1 MDLSNLFNEEA
12 LINIINNEVE
22 RLATIKFEEFKKEL
36 SVSYSFDDCLL
47 DRVQV
52 SSKLGISI
60 RQVDNLTNR
69 GKLKKCSLG
78 RGVKFRNSDVLE
90 YIKSLK

>member
-1 MDLSNLFNEEA
+1 MTFV
-12 LINIINNEVE
+12 NNEVE
-22 RLATIKFEEFKKEL
+22 RLFAIKVEEFKKEL
-36 SVSYSFDDCLL
+36 SVNYSFDDCLL

-52 SSKLGISI
+52 SDKLGISI
-60 RQVDNLTNR
+60 RQVDNLTSS

-90 YIKSLK
+90 YMKSLK

>member
-1 MDLSNLFNEEA
+1 MDLSNFINEEV
-12 LINIINNEVE
+12 LMNNINNEVE
-22 RLATIKFEEFKKEL
+22 RLFKIKFEEIKKEL
-36 SVSYSFDDCLL
+36 SGNYSFDDCLL

-52 SSKLGISI
+52 SGKLGISI
-60 RQVDNLTNR
+60 RQVDNLTSR

-90 YIKSLK
+90 YMKSLK